1 MLLKALTV
9 AGLAT
14 FELYAA
20 IPAGFAFHL
29 SPWLI
34 FFASAFGGVVGVF
47 VVAFL
52 GKRIRAFFH
61 KKKSAKHSAAIRHPF
76 LHHLWDKYGIIGLG
90 ILGTISLGAP
100 ISLAVGIALN
110 ANINKLVTW
119 CCIGVITRCI
129 VFTLLGLYGLKLF

>member
-1 MLLKALTV
+1 MFLKALTV

-29 SPWLI
+29 SPWMI
-34 FFASAFGGVVGVF
+34 FFASAFGGIVGVF

-52 GKRIRAFFH
+52 GNKIGTFLRRR
-61 KKKSAKHSAAIRHPF
+61 KSAKKNVVKKHPLLRKF
-76 LHHLWDKYGIIGLG
+76 WSKYGTIGLG
-90 ILGTISLGAP
+90 FLGSISVGPP
-100 ISLAVGIALN
+100 ISLTVGIALN
-110 ANINKLVTW
+110 ANIKKLIIW

-129 VFTLLGLYGLKLF
+129 VFTLLGAYGLKLF